1 MTFVFPL
8 IVFIGFTVLF
18 YSLLYLTRL
27 VDGLRQ
33 EKLNVVLLTLT
44 ACAFVSAI
52 VAYILHRMIKKENI
66 LKVITAC
73 AVGGLV
79 SIVVAPINFP
89 LWG

>member
-8 IVFIGFTVLF
+8 LVFIGFTVLF
-18 YSLLYLTRL
+18 YSLLYIARI

-33 EKLNVVLLTLT
+33 EKLNVVLLTIT
-44 ACAFVSAI
+44 ACAIISAI
-52 VAYILHRMIKKENI
+52 VAYILHKIIKKENI

-79 SIVVAPINFP
+79 SIVVAPINWP